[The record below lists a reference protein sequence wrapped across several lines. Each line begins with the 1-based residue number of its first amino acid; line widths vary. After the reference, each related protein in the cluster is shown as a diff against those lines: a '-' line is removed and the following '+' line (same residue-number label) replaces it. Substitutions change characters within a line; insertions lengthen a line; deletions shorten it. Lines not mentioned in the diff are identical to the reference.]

1 MAETMNMK
9 ELFAL
14 LVRRCRAVL
23 LTALIFAVLLG
34 GAHPGAIRMKVM
46 CPLRKKLHRSMP
58 ILQP

>member
-23 LTALIFAVLLG
+23 LTALIFAVLFLLCSTLSR
-34 GAHPGAIRMKVM
+34 ASA
-46 CPLRKKLHRSMP
+46 S
-58 ILQP
+58 